1 MRVRI
6 EKAEAEVKRL
16 QAELKDAITARDANA
31 HASIL
36 LRRLVRMVEEIT
48 PRTTE
53 GGDKP

>member
-48 PRTTE
+48 LEQQRA
-53 GGDKP
+53 GGKP